1 MKNIIALLIFAGGFY
16 GWYLHHQKT
25 QAEESLQ
32 AARYQLAEVETST
45 AARRAEFQAAEKA
58 MSIKTKVNDQ
68 KAELA
73 RLQTRLQALSTERS
87 SVQAERQAALGAI
100 RQKFIGR
107 TFPLITTGGRD
118 LGQVRIIKM
127 DDSGLSVATTT
138 GVAKVL
144 PNELPQDL
152 RSQFLYSF

>member
-45 AARRAEFQAAEKA
+45 AARRAEFQAADKA
-58 MSIKTKVNDQ
+58 MAIKAKINDQ

-73 RLQTRLQALSTERS
+73 KMQARLQALATERN
-87 SVQAERQAALGAI
+87 SVMAERQTALVAI

-107 TFPLITTGGRD
+107 TIPLVTAGGRD

-138 GVAKVL
+138 GVAKIL
-144 PNELPQDL
+144 PNELPPEL
-152 RSQFLYSF
+152 RTQFLYSF

>member
-32 AARYQLAEVETST
+32 AARYQLAEVESSTS
-45 AARRAEFQAAEKA
+45 ARRAEFQAAEKA
-58 MSIKTKVNDQ
+58 MSIKAKINDQ

-87 SVQAERQAALGAI
+87 SVLAERQTTLSAI

-107 TFPLITTGGRD
+107 TFPLVTTGGRD

-144 PNELPQDL
+144 PNELPQEL

>member
-45 AARRAEFQAAEKA
+45 AARRAEFLAAEKA

-68 KAELA
+68 KAEFA
-73 RLQTRLQALSTERS
+73 RLQTRLQALFKERS
-87 SVQAERQAALGAI
+87 SVLAERQTTLGAI

-107 TFPLITTGGRD
+107 TFPLTTTGGRD

-144 PNELPQDL
+144 PNELPQEL

>member
-45 AARRAEFQAAEKA
+45 AARRAEFLAAEKA

-68 KAELA
+68 KAEFA
-73 RLQTRLQALSTERS
+73 RLQTRLQALSKERS
-87 SVQAERQAALGAI
+87 SVLAERQTTLGAI
-100 RQKFIGR
+100 RQKFIG
-107 TFPLITTGGRD
+107 
-118 LGQVRIIKM
+118 
-127 DDSGLSVATTT
+127 
-138 GVAKVL
+138 
-144 PNELPQDL
+144 
-152 RSQFLYSF
+152 

>member
-1 MKNIIALLIFAGGFY
+1 MKNFIALLIFAGGFY
-16 GWYLHHQKT
+16 GWHLHHQKT

-32 AARYQLAEVETST
+32 AARYQLAEVESATV
-45 AARRAEFQAAEKA
+45 ARRAEFQAADKA
-58 MSIKTKVNDQ
+58 MAIKARINDQ

-73 RLQTRLQALSTERS
+73 KLQARLQELATERN
-87 SVQAERQAALGAI
+87 SVMAERQTALVAI

-107 TFPLITTGGRD
+107 TIPLVTATGRD

-138 GVAKVL
+138 GVAKIL
-144 PNELPQDL
+144 PNELPPEL
-152 RSQFLYSF
+152 RTQFLYSF

>member
-1 MKNIIALLIFAGGFY
+1 MKNFIALLIFAGGFY

-32 AARYQLAEVETST
+32 AARYQLAEVESAT
-45 AARRAEFQAAEKA
+45 AARRAEFQAADKA
-58 MSIKTKVNDQ
+58 MAIKARINDQ
-68 KAELA
+68 KAEFTK
-73 RLQTRLQALSTERS
+73 LQARLQALATERN
-87 SVQAERQAALGAI
+87 SVMAERQTTLVAI

-107 TFPLITTGGRD
+107 TIPLVTAAGRD

-138 GVAKVL
+138 GVAKIL
-144 PNELPQDL
+144 PNELPPEL
-152 RSQFLYSF
+152 RTQFLYSF

>member
-1 MKNIIALLIFAGGFY
+1 MKNVIALLIFAGGFY

-32 AARYQLAEVETST
+32 AARYQLAEVETATS
-45 AARRAEFQAAEKA
+45 ARRAEFQAADKA
-58 MSIKTKVNDQ
+58 MSIKAKINDQ
-68 KAELA
+68 KAEFA
-73 RLQTRLQALSTERS
+73 RLQTRLQTLAAARS
-87 SVQAERQAALGAI
+87 SVLAERQTTLTAI

-107 TFPLITTGGRD
+107 TFTLVTSGGRD

>member
-1 MKNIIALLIFAGGFY
+1 MKNFIALLIFAGGFY

-32 AARYQLAEVETST
+32 AARYQLAEVESST
-45 AARRAEFQAAEKA
+45 AARRAEFQAADKA
-58 MSIKTKVNDQ
+58 MAIKAKINDQ
-68 KAELA
+68 KAGLA

-87 SVQAERQAALGAI
+87 SVLAERQTALVAI

-107 TFPLITTGGRD
+107 TFPLVTAAGRD

-127 DDSGLSVATTT
+127 DDSGLTVATTT

-144 PNELPQDL
+144 PNELPPEL
-152 RSQFLYSF
+152 RAQFLYSF